1 MMVRILLLTILKFA
15 FHYTYFLISQ
25 IYLDNIISFDYS
37 LCLNDGPILLR
48 KKNGQLTDRIRKN
61 LITLFKEIDFK
72 IEIEINLKIVNFL
85 DFTFN
90 LESSIY
96 TVDIIESQMINYC
109 TFILFQNTKIIKH
122 PKLSNTYRIQ

>member
-90 LESSIY
+90 LENSIY

-109 TFILFQNTKIIKH
+109 TFILLQNTKIIKH

>member
-37 LCLNDGPILLR
+37 LCLNDGPTLLL

-61 LITLFKEIDFK
+61 LITLFKEIGFK
-72 IEIEINLKIVNFL
+72 IEIETNLKIVNFL

-109 TFILFQNTKIIKH
+109 TFILLQNTKIIKH

>member
-48 KKNGQLTDRIRKN
+48 KKNGQLTDRIGKN
-61 LITLFKEIDFK
+61 LITLFKEIGFK
-72 IEIEINLKIVNFL
+72 IEIKTNLKIVNFL

-109 TFILFQNTKIIKH
+109 TFILLQNTKIIKH

>member
-15 FHYTYFLISQ
+15 FHYTYFSISQ

-61 LITLFKEIDFK
+61 LITLFKEIGFK
-72 IEIEINLKIVNFL
+72 IEIKTNLKIVNFL

-109 TFILFQNTKIIKH
+109 TFILLQNTKIIKH

>member
-61 LITLFKEIDFK
+61 LITLFKEIGFK
-72 IEIEINLKIVNFL
+72 IEIETNLKIVNFL

-109 TFILFQNTKIIKH
+109 TFILLQNTKIIKH